1 MAINMSS
8 GCSHNGSSVM
18 GNTLVL
24 VLDSGNLHPN
34 QEYVFSLEVREGIRK
49 SYAQQNVFVLD
60 GPVPSL
66 DLRWVE
72 FWGERGRWGKRGREE
87 G

>member
-1 MAINMSS
+1 
-8 GCSHNGSSVM
+8 M

-49 SYAQQNVFVLD
+49 SYAEQNVFVLD

-72 FWGERGRWGKRGREE
+72 FWGREGGGVREGRRRGERGKEVG
-87 G
+87 

>member
-1 MAINMSS
+1 
-8 GCSHNGSSVM
+8 M

-72 FWGERGRWGKRGREE
+72 F
-87 G
+87 